1 MNTDKVKEITD
12 KLEEGLLNLKNS
24 DDFKKYLTCM
34 SKFHSYSFNN
44 TLLIMMQCP
53 QATYVAGFN
62 SWKNNFNRV
71 VKKGEKGIKILAPSP
86 IKKMVETEKVDSNGK
101 KYMQE
106 EEMIIPCFKPVTVFD
121 VSQTD
126 GDPIPELKGEELADS
141 VLYYEDMKKALS
153 EVSKVPIR
161 EDDIKDGAKGYFS
174 PTEKEIV
181 INKGMGEA
189 QTIKTL
195 VHEIAH
201 SILHDFNKETP
212 LDDRKDRNTKEVEAE
227 SVAFTVC
234 KHFGIDTDDY
244 SFGYILGWSK
254 DATLNEFKQ
263 SLQTIQKTASQ
274 LIGRI
279 ESELI
284 NIEKAKDKGLH
295 NKLVQAKEKVDK
307 QTKNQTERRVKSHE
321 ASLV

>member
-1 MNTDKVKEITD
+1 MSTDKVKEITD
-12 KLEEGLLNLKNS
+12 KLEEGLLSLKNS

-62 SWKNNFNRV
+62 SWKNNFNRM
-71 VKKGEKGIKILAPSP
+71 VKKGEKGIKILAPAP
-86 IKKMVETEKVDSNGK
+86 IKKKVETEKIDASGK
-101 KYMQE
+101 TVTQE
-106 EEMIIPCFKPVTVFD
+106 EELIIPCFKPVTVFD
-121 VSQTD
+121 VSQTE
-126 GDPIPELKGEELADS
+126 GEPIPELKSEELKDT
-141 VLYYEDMKKALS
+141 VVNYKDIRKALS
-153 EVSKVPIR
+153 EVAPVPIR
-161 EDDIKDGAKGYFS
+161 EEQISDGAKGYFS
-174 PTEKEIV
+174 PSAKEIV
-181 INKGMGEA
+181 INKGMSES

-201 SILHDFNKETP
+201 SILHDFSKETAKE
-212 LDDRKDRNTKEVEAE
+212 DRKDRNTKEVEAE

-254 DATLNEFKQ
+254 DATLNEFRQ
-263 SLQTIQKTASQ
+263 SLQTIQKCANQ

-284 NIEKAKDKGLH
+284 TIEKSKQKGIKAKLDAGKQR
-295 NKLVQAKEKVDK
+295 VKENLD
-307 QTKNQTERRVKSHE
+307 NTERRVKSHE
-321 ASLV
+321 ECLV